1 MLLPG
6 LILSGMFVFYPIFAA
21 VFYAMQDWSGFNADI
36 KFVGFQNFVDLFRD
50 PIFWNAFGR
59 SIYFLAGTVPAQ
71 LVLSLMLA
79 MVLNNQLLKLSNL
92 FRTMVFLPVVTP
104 VAVIG
109 IVWTFLL
116 SPFNGPIST
125 AKHAPASRLPSS
137 STSLT
142 APWKRLRTCL
152 LYTSD
157 AADD

>member
-1 MLLPG
+1 MLLAG
-6 LILSGMFVFYPIFAA
+6 CANAATTTLSRAHYSYIGTASV
-21 VFYAMQDWSGFNADI
+21 NADI
-36 KFVGFQNFVDLFRD
+36 KFVGFQNFVDLFHD

-116 SPFNGPIST
+116 SPFNGPINGLLLDIGLIARPIAGITRS
-125 AKHAPASRLPSS
+125 AKSGSVGGRSV
-137 STSLT
+137 
-142 APWKRLRTCL
+142 
-152 LYTSD
+152 
-157 AADD
+157 